1 MPKNKIL
8 IIDDSRFS
16 AKCISSVLIQADFDV
31 IFAQTGEEGLHT
43 VRKER
48 PDLVLLDVVLPDM
61 SGFDVCRIL
70 RESENNNLMPIIMLT
85 SQDSQEDKLIGLE
98 LGADDYIVK
107 PFNNR
112 EMISRIKNTL
122 RRIDKNRGANPLT
135 GLQGNLAIQ
144 AEISHRIEKNQLFAA
159 IYADIDNFKAFN
171 DMYGFAQGDM
181 AIKLTADIIT
191 EQVRTLG
198 ADDDFIGHI
207 GGDDFIAITEP
218 SCAEEICKGIA
229 SKFDCEIRQLYTKE
243 DLDAGYIYTTSR
255 SGEKMKFP
263 IMSISLAIVTN
274 EFHSFY
280 SHLQVAE
287 VAAELKKKSKAI
299 LGSSIVKDMR
309 KQPLVHTK
317 EFEMQRCI
325 NN

>member
-1 MPKNKIL
+1 MHKNKIL

-16 AKCISSVLIQADFDV
+16 AKCISNVLIEANFEV
-31 IFAQTGEEGLHT
+31 IYATTGRDGLHT

-61 SGFDVCRIL
+61 SGFEVCRIL

-107 PFNNR
+107 PFNSR

-122 RRIDKNRGANPLT
+122 RRIDKNRGASPLT

-144 AEISHRIEKNQLFAA
+144 SEISQRIEKNQLFAA
-159 IYADIDNFKAFN
+159 VYADIDNFKAFN
-171 DMYGFAQGDM
+171 DMYGFAQGDI

-191 EQVRTLG
+191 EQVRGLSF
-198 ADDDFIGHI
+198 DDDFIGHI
-207 GGDDFIAITEP
+207 GGDDFIVITELDH
-218 SCAEEICKGIA
+218 AEAIA
-229 SKFDCEIRQLYTKE
+229 SGIVTQFDNKIRQLYSKK
-243 DLDAGYIYTTSR
+243 DLDVGYIFTSNR
-255 SGEKMKFP
+255 SGENTKFP

-274 EFHSFY
+274 EYHSFY

-287 VAAELKKKSKAI
+287 VAAELKKKAKSI
-299 LGSSIVKDMR
+299 PSSAFVKDMR
-309 KQPLVHTK
+309 K
-317 EFEMQRCI
+317 
-325 NN
+325 

>member
-1 MPKNKIL
+1 MKKNQIL

-16 AKCISSVLIQADFDV
+16 AKIISNILEKANFDV
-31 IFAQTGEEGLHT
+31 IYAATGKEGLHT
-43 VRKER
+43 VRKEK

-70 RESENNNLMPIIMLT
+70 RQSENNNLMPIIMLT

-107 PFNNR
+107 PFNER
-112 EMISRIKNTL
+112 EMISRIRNTL

-144 AEISHRIEKNQLFAA
+144 AEITHRIEKNEFFAA

-171 DMYGFAQGDM
+171 DMYGFAQGDA
-181 AIKLTADIIT
+181 AIQLTADIIT
-191 EQVRTLG
+191 EKVRTLG
-198 ADDDFIGHI
+198 GEDDFIGHI

-218 SCAEEICKGIA
+218 NCAEVICSGVV
-229 SKFDCEIRQLYTKE
+229 SEFDSRIRELYTKE
-243 DLDAGYIYTTSR
+243 DLEAGYIFTSSR
-255 SGEKMKFP
+255 TGENMKFP

-274 EFHSFY
+274 EYHSFY

-287 VAAELKKKSKAI
+287 VAAELKKKAKTI
-299 LGSSIVKDMR
+299 PGSAFAKDMR
-309 KQPLVHTK
+309 
-317 EFEMQRCI
+317 R
-325 NN
+325 